1 MSQTINKQRLF
12 NASCFALITTAF
24 SFSIRAGILP
34 QLATDFNLS
43 GEQLGFINSMWFL
56 GFPIAMIVGGLVYHT
71 FGPKNIMMVA
81 FVCHALGI
89 ILTLYPG
96 LLGGYTG
103 LLVSTF
109 LIGIGNGCTE
119 AACNPMIAD
128 SYQGVEMSTKLNRF
142 HMWFPGGIVLGS
154 LLSKFMTDANM
165 GWQAQIWLILIPTLI
180 YAYLFWGQTF
190 PTSQNANS
198 MTINKSFKSAIPFFG
213 IAAIFTLVPYLSG
226 LMGIQN
232 FLTNNAQIYYYIGI
246 ISCLIGVYLSFG
258 SLYLFIFS
266 CMAITAITEFGP
278 QQWTGL
284 IMGKSG
290 ASPMLILALVTGL
303 MAVIRYFAGPIV
315 AKFDQTGVLLG
326 SAIFAT
332 IGIYLLST
340 QTGSMVYVAAVFFAM
355 GVALFWPNMIGF
367 IAEKVP
373 LSGAL
378 GMSIVGGVGMFST
391 SIFQPIIGR
400 WIDNS
405 KAEQTA
411 AGLTGDAME
420 LAAGQST
427 LSTMVIFPLILIV
440 AFGGLYIYMRKRPTM
455 ATV

>member
-1 MSQTINKQRLF
+1 MTQTINKQRLF

-81 FVCHALGI
+81 FICHALGI

-128 SYQGVEMSTKLNRF
+128 TYQGAEMSTKLNRF

-154 LLSKFMTDANM
+154 LLSKFMTDANL

-180 YAYLFWGQTF
+180 YAYLFYGQTF
-190 PTSQNANS
+190 PKPQNEGVTS
-198 MTINKSFKSAIPFFG
+198 
-213 IAAIFTLVPYLSG
+213 
-226 LMGIQN
+226 
-232 FLTNNAQIYYYIGI
+232 IGKN
-246 ISCLIGVYLSFG
+246 LQAMATP
-258 SLYLFIFS
+258 LFIFIFA

-284 IMGKSG
+284 IMSKSG

-315 AKFDQTGVLLG
+315 EKFDQTGVLLG

-400 WIDNS
+400 WIDTA
-405 KAEQTA
+405 KTEQTA

-427 LSTMVIFPLILIV
+427 LSTMIIFPMILVV
-440 AFGGLYIYMRKRPTM
+440 AFAGLYMYVRKRPAM
-455 ATV
+455 ATA